1 MRISDWSSDVCSS
14 DLGCRAAPPVRCPS
28 AAQSTARRASRRRST
43 QAWRR
48 IRPPVWPSRA
58 AGGAGLLS
66 QSSCAENALALGSRR
81 EAPAK
86 STWNL
91 YADQAHIRGMTTHPH
106 ASPAANAAPLA
117 DGPKD
122 RLPVLMLGAVGVVFG
137 DIGTSPLYALKERD
151 RKSTRLN
158 SSH

>member
-91 YADQAHIRGMTTHPH
+91 YADQAHIRG
-106 ASPAANAAPLA
+106 
-117 DGPKD
+117 
-122 RLPVLMLGAVGVVFG
+122 
-137 DIGTSPLYALKERD
+137 ID
-151 RKSTRLN
+151 RKSVVSGTRVSVRVDLGGRRIIKKKKNNHN
-158 SSH
+158 STFSHTYKKTI